1 MARTN
6 YITRYSHINGKA
18 IYVDGASVF
27 ERTSSGTDFLVEAY
41 KGLGINYPKF
51 YKMDNLCKLAI
62 LTVEVM
68 LKDRKL
74 NEEYKPS
81 DIAVIASC
89 ANSSLDTDLRYQAST
104 ADAASPSLF
113 VYTLPNVMI
122 GEICIRHG
130 IKGENTCFV
139 SSEFDAVFQT
149 DYVNGLLAND
159 NAEICLS
166 GWADYLG
173 GEMNAFFMLVEK
185 NPTSLGEH
193 NTETVKQLYDR
204 QWKN

>member
-1 MARTN
+1 MSRAS
-6 YITRYSHINGKA
+6 YITRYAHVNGRT
-18 IYVDGASVF
+18 IYIDGALVF
-27 ERTSSGTDFLVEAY
+27 ESELAGADFLIEAH
-41 KGLGINYPKF
+41 KALEINYPKF
-51 YKMDNLCKLAI
+51 YKMDKLSKLAI
-62 LTVEVM
+62 LATEM
-68 LKDRKL
+68 LLKGVKL
-74 NEEYKPS
+74 TDKYRAE

-89 ANSSLDTDLRYQAST
+89 ANSSLDTDLRYQTSIAT
-104 ADAASPSLF
+104 APSPSLF

-139 SSEFDAVFQT
+139 SDEFDAGFQT
-149 DYVNGLLAND
+149 DYVNGLIAD
-159 NAEICLS
+159 GCAEACLS

-173 GEMNAFFMLVEK
+173 GKMNAFFMLVEK

-193 NTETVKQLYDR
+193 NTQTVKQLYDR